1 MHVAAAIVSYNPTVA
16 LPHLVTT
23 LIAAGIPVEVVD
35 NASSSGLEH
44 LLASRDVGATVTT
57 LDTNT
62 GVAGALETALD
73 ATTADWLLT
82 FDQDSTVTPESLA
95 KLVGSPATAMPTVA
109 VVAPVALDEKNG
121 APLQGDPTKGG
132 WYEVERVLTSG
143 ALCRVVALRAV
154 GGFRTDLVIDFVDW
168 DLCVRLRRARW
179 LITIEPAAILEH
191 SIGRATTHHVPLVGD
206 VVTTNHNPD
215 RQYYKYRNFF
225 LLARAGKLGPDTR
238 WSLRTALGLGL
249 GVGKVLAFEDDKA
262 AKLAAIAAGV
272 RDGVTGRTGTRAA
285 LREADA
291 LSASAPQGADH
302 EGPATTG
309 SLRSS
314 PAKPV
319 SVSKRRP
326 EGGPAK
332 LGARLE
338 GGRPPVSV
346 CMATYNGAEFL
357 RTQLDSILAQ
367 LEPED
372 ELLVQDDGSSDDT
385 LSIIDSYHDPRIEV
399 VRNETNLGVIG
410 TFERCLARARHDVV
424 FLSDQDDEW
433 LPGKVDAVVAAF
445 ADPYVT
451 GVVTNAVIVDGD
463 GNQTGDSY
471 FAHARSGP
479 GVVHNFVK
487 NSYLG
492 CCLAI
497 RRAVIA
503 VALPVPRSVRTH
515 DGWIG
520 ITADMMGEVVFLDTP
535 YLRYRRHGRNLSQM
549 TRFGPVDIV
558 RRRLALA
565 AHLTRITPRVLWR
578 PAGRGR

>member
-1 MHVAAAIVSYNPTVA
+1 MQVAAAIVSYNPTA
-16 LPHLVTT
+16 SLPHLVKT
-23 LIAAGIPVEVVD
+23 LTAAGIPVEVVD
-35 NASSSGLEH
+35 NASSNGLEH
-44 LLASRDVGATVTT
+44 LLASRDAGATVTT

-82 FDQDSTVTPESLA
+82 FDQDSTVTPESLE
-95 KLVGSPATAMPTVA
+95 KLIGSPAIERPTVA
-109 VVAPVALDEKNG
+109 VVAPVALDEASG
-121 APLQGDPTKGG
+121 EPLQGDPTRTG
-132 WYEVERVLTSG
+132 WYEVERVFTSG

-168 DLCVRLRRARW
+168 DLCVRLRKARW
-179 LITIEPAAILEH
+179 LIAIEPAAILEH
-191 SIGRATTHHVPLVGD
+191 SIGRATTHHVPLVGE
-206 VVTTNHNPD
+206 VTTTNHNPD
-215 RQYYKYRNFF
+215 RQYYKYRNYL

-238 WSLRTALGLGL
+238 WAVRTALGLGL

-272 RDGVTGRTGTRAA
+272 RDGVTGRTGTRQ
-285 LREADA
+285 
-291 LSASAPQGADH
+291 SAVRHPQASGTDT
-302 EGPATTG
+302 ES
-309 SLRSS
+309 SLRRAAE
-314 PAKPV
+314 P
-319 SVSKRRP
+319 SVSTESLPRT
-326 EGGPAK
+326 
-332 LGARLE
+332 
-338 GGRPPVSV
+338 PVSV
-346 CMATYNGAEFL
+346 CMATYNGAQFL
-357 RTQLDSILAQ
+357 RPQLDSILAQ
-367 LEPED
+367 LGPDD

-385 LSIIDSYHDPRIEV
+385 LSILGSYDDPRIEV

-410 TFERCLARARHDVV
+410 TFERCLARARHDIV

-445 ADPYVT
+445 VDPHVT

-463 GNQTGDSY
+463 GTETGASY

-492 CCLAI
+492 CCLAV
-497 RRAVIA
+497 RRDVIA
-503 VALPVPRSVRTH
+503 VAVPVPRSVRTH

-520 ITADMMGEVVFLDTP
+520 ITADMMGDVVFLPTP
-535 YLRYRRHGRNLSQM
+535 YLRYRRHGANLSQM
-549 TRFGPVDIV
+549 TRFGPADIV

-565 AHLTRITPRVLWR
+565 AHLARITPRVLWR
-578 PAGRGR
+578 PARQGR